1 MADRTGRNEVELDWS
16 LLRPTI
22 AVAVR
27 RTRAIMN
34 SKCGSAQAADEIEA
48 DYMAFLWTNR
58 EKYDPAVAAQNTWAE
73 AFLRNRS
80 MQVVSEYRLD
90 AARYVSL
97 DVLSGHSTPHSAPE
111 FSGPD
116 PEIPDHTAA
125 DPAAAVESRE
135 DAIAEMLRSLNGD
148 PVAQL
153 CFLEL
158 VDPCPE
164 VQAARAAYDERR
176 GRRSS
181 IVPTEA
187 IASVYD
193 LHRSIVSIAISR
205 VRAILSGEQPATSPA
220 QIRTRSTLRPEAGSQ
235 ALLLRP
241 HVATATAQEVRHA
254 A

>member
-48 DYMAFLWTNR
+48 DFMAFIWTNR

-80 MQVVSEYRLD
+80 MQVVADYRRD
-90 AARYVSL
+90 SARYVSL
-97 DVLSGHSTPHSAPE
+97 DALSGNASTHFAPE

-116 PEIPDHTAA
+116 PEIPDNTAQ
-125 DPAAAVESRE
+125 DPAVAVESKE
-135 DAIAEMLRSLNGD
+135 EAIADMLRRLNGD

-153 CFLEL
+153 CLIEL
-158 VDPCPE
+158 VDPCPD
-164 VQAARAAYDERR
+164 VQAAKAAYDERH

-181 IVPTEA
+181 VVPTEA

-220 QIRTRSTLRPEAGSQ
+220 QVRTSRTVRPETRSQ
-235 ALLLRP
+235 ALLFRS
-241 HVATATAQEVRHA
+241 HVATATAQEVRRA